1 MPARAAIRTFPLS
14 SSLLFLSFPPPPTR
28 TRRHTAP
35 RPVPTSVKLAE
46 QLAPMPTRVT
56 FPSLPRYTSHALLPP
71 ILRSLRSLSACLA
84 PRRIL
89 APTRAASLVESS
101 WHQLQTPCPTLT
113 DVSECPPIHSLH
125 FSLPQTQTRT
135 PPHTHTHTHTPSR
148 PRKRRQDVG
157 HPHVC
162 PRALPLCGA
171 SEEQHRG
178 HPRRGDPRERE
189 HDHHRHQPRPGRQA
203 DPDVE

>member
-71 ILRSLRSLSACLA
+71 ILRSLRFLSACLA

-135 PPHTHTHTHTPSR
+135 PPRPPLPPFASQKTSARRRSSSRLSASSSPLWCLRRATPWSS
-148 PRKRRQDVG
+148 P
-157 HPHVC
+157 
-162 PRALPLCGA
+162 
-171 SEEQHRG
+171 
-178 HPRRGDPRERE
+178 PRRPTRT
-189 HDHHRHQPRPGRQA
+189 
-203 DPDVE
+203 